1 MTSEPIV
8 QIKGLT
14 KRYPGS
20 STPALSKLDLSIQ
33 PGEIFGYLGPN
44 GAGKTTTIRLMLNF
58 IRPSAGSVSVLG
70 LDANRHSTRVRQQ
83 VGNLPGELN
92 LWEHLTGRHTLRY
105 LAGLRPG
112 CDLDYAY
119 ELAAQLDLDLDIR
132 CGSYSTGNKRKLG
145 IVQAMMHRPPLL
157 ILDEPTTGLDPL
169 ARQTFHEMLATVRSE
184 GRTVFLSSHILSEV
198 QAICDRVGILRGGV
212 LQTVMPVAHLSDA
225 IERRVTVYSPDP
237 LHVDQ
242 WADLEGVVHAQT
254 GPGFIRLRVSGSLDP
269 VVKFA
274 ARHRVDD
281 LQVETSGLE
290 DLFMKFYDNRNGAA
304 QNSAKE

>member
-8 QIKGLT
+8 HITGLT

-20 STPALSKLDLSIQ
+20 SRLALNNLDLSIQ

-58 IRPSAGSVSVLG
+58 IRPSAGSIRVLG

-92 LWEHLTGRHTLRY
+92 LWDHLTGRHTLRY
-105 LAGLRPG
+105 LSGLRPG
-112 CDLDYAY
+112 CDLRYAY
-119 ELAAQLDLDLDIR
+119 ELAEQLDLDLDIR

-145 IVQAMMHRPPLL
+145 IIQAMMHRPPLL

-169 ARQTFHEMLATVRSE
+169 ARQTFQQMLAAARSE

-198 QAICDRVGILRGGV
+198 QAVCDRVAIIRGGE
-212 LQTVMPVAHLSDA
+212 LQTVMPMARLSDA
-225 IERRVTVYSPDP
+225 IERHVTIYSPDS
-237 LHVDQ
+237 LTVDQ
-242 WADLEGVVHAQT
+242 WASLDGVAHAQA
-254 GPGFIRLRVSGSLDP
+254 GPGFIRLRVTGSLDS

-274 ARHRVDD
+274 ARHRVDN

-290 DLFMKFYDNRNGAA
+290 ELFMTFYGRNGAS
-304 QNSAKE
+304 NNRKKE